1 MSVQDEQDEYVYNT
15 LNYLREYVGKLIDY
29 VSFVIIRRSEYNM
42 PIQTS
47 LLLLNS
53 LATVEERT
61 ETTNSGTEWLHD
73 LKEACRVL
81 TSIRS
86 LLVKFV
92 SRIPHQLQPIDA
104 MMPNAYENA
113 IKMYNYVIRHFIRQL
128 DELDD
133 EGKADKDTLLL
144 ADSKPYTHAPARAPG
159 PRAGRYFAR

>member
-1 MSVQDEQDEYVYNT
+1 
-15 LNYLREYVGKLIDY
+15 
-29 VSFVIIRRSEYNM
+29 M

-61 ETTNSGTEWLHD
+61 GTTNSGTEWLHD
-73 LKEACRVL
+73 LKEARRVL

-86 LLVKFV
+86 LLVEFV

-104 MMPNAYENA
+104 MMPDAYA
-113 IKMYNYVIRHFIRQL
+113 IKMYNHVIRHFIRQL

-144 ADSKPYTHAPARAPG
+144 ADSKPYTHAPG